1 MSDASTRTGTGNES
15 RIERSQPWIAGTVSA
30 LVHLLMLMALLWS
43 SKMVMTQPQGA
54 ASGSR
59 MRVQYIGD
67 SRSATPPPPS
77 PPPVRPPTPNPPA
90 ATAARQTPPPTT
102 RRPDAEAVLPPEQD
116 PTQKQAPPSAAQAAP
131 PAERHPERW
140 TGRPP
145 GMIEEDLA
153 PENTGQARGPAVN
166 SGTQR
171 DITVAEPS
179 MEAGGYQVYYD
190 LRNEMQVR
198 AWKAQGMTELFLPLP
213 GTKRM
218 MVCSLQT
225 ALNRGSGKCRLLEPD
240 SPELEKIGDMRKVLT
255 IQDVYRR
262 GERVWSGPGAYR

>member
-1 MSDASTRTGTGNES
+1 
-15 RIERSQPWIAGTVSA
+15 
-30 LVHLLMLMALLWS
+30 
-43 SKMVMTQPQGA
+43 
-54 ASGSR
+54 
-59 MRVQYIGD
+59 VQYIGD

-102 RRPDAEAVLPPEQD
+102 RRADAEAVLPPERD

-166 SGTQR
+166 TGTQH

-213 GTKRM
+213 GTKRY

-225 ALNRGSGKCRLLEPD
+225 ALNRASGKCRLLEPD
-240 SPELEKIGDMRKVLT
+240 SPELANIGDMRKVLT

>member
-1 MSDASTRTGTGNES
+1 MSDTPAGPQRAAES
-15 RIERSQPWIAGTVSA
+15 RIERWQPYIAGTVSA
-30 LVHLLMLMALLWS
+30 LLHVLMLLILLWTART
-43 SKMVMTQPQGA
+43 MVTPPQGA
-54 ASGSR
+54 AGGSR

-67 SRSATPPPPS
+67 SRTATPPPPS
-77 PPPVRPPTPNPPA
+77 PPPTRPPTPNPPA
-90 ATAARQTPPPTT
+90 ATASRQTPPPNTT
-102 RRPDAEAVLPPEQD
+102 RRDAEAVQPPEPEPSQ
-116 PTQKQAPPSAAQAAP
+116 QQAPASAAQQAP

-166 SGTQR
+166 QGTQR

-179 MEAGGYQVYYD
+179 MEVGGYQVYYD

-198 AWKAQGMTELFLPLP
+198 AWKAQGMKELFLPLP
-213 GTKRM
+213 GTKRY
-218 MVCSLQT
+218 MVCPLQT
-225 ALNRGSGKCRLLEPD
+225 ALNRASGKCRLLEPD
-240 SPELEKIGDMRKVLT
+240 APEMARIGDARQVLT

-262 GERVWSGPGAYR
+262 GEKVWSGPGAYR